1 MDKLDHMSGAGAEG
15 VHSPPR
21 LARDSASLAVL
32 KIDKTE
38 IKLLPSK
45 IWISNGEIVKQLEV
59 ATIITLAGLE
69 NEVERHN
76 HILVSSAKRNSAW
89 LRVPGLCQ
97 ATWMKTHHPLI
108 ASAR

>member
-1 MDKLDHMSGAGAEG
+1 MDKLGHMAGAGAEA
-15 VHSPPR
+15 VHSYPR
-21 LARDSASLAVL
+21 LARDSLAVL

-45 IWISNGEIVKQLEV
+45 IWISNGEIIEQLEV
-59 ATIITLAGLE
+59 AIIITLASLE
-69 NEVERHN
+69 NEVERRN

-89 LRVPGLCQ
+89 LRVPGLCR

-108 ASAR
+108 ASTR

>member
-1 MDKLDHMSGAGAEG
+1 MDKLGHMAGAGAGAEA
-15 VHSPPR
+15 VHSYPR
-21 LARDSASLAVL
+21 LARDLLAVL

-45 IWISNGEIVKQLEV
+45 IWISNGEIIEQLEV
-59 ATIITLAGLE
+59 AIIITLASLE
-69 NEVERHN
+69 NEVERRN

-108 ASAR
+108 ASTR